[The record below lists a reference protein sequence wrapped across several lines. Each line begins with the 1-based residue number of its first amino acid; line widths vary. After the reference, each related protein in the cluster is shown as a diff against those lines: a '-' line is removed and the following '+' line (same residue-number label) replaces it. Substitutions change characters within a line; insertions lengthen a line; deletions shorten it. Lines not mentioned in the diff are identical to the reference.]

1 MLMRYVA
8 DDILDCNWP
17 QGVNVVGNVLLC
29 LSFQSINVKAR
40 QESSGLKMPAG
51 CHAQI
56 SLIGCS
62 DLSGEQ

>member
-1 MLMRYVA
+1 MA
-8 DDILDCNWP
+8 DDILDCSWP
-17 QGVNVVGNVLLC
+17 QGVNVVGNGFLC
-29 LSFQSINVKAR
+29 LSSQSINVKAR
-40 QESSGLKMPAG
+40 QEGSRLKMPAG